1 MTDVELCREI
11 RFFVGQINRIQERIS
26 KFESDPQALSILNER
41 LSETIKNHRLA
52 MIQLMEKEQ

>member
-1 MTDVELCREI
+1 MTDVEICREI

>member
-1 MTDVELCREI
+1 MTDIELCREI
-11 RFFVGQINRIQERIS
+11 RFFATQINRIQERIS

>member
-1 MTDVELCREI
+1 MTDVEICREI
-11 RFFVGQINRIQERIS
+11 RFFVGQINRIQEMIS

>member
-1 MTDVELCREI
+1 MTDTELCREI
-11 RFFVGQINRIQERIS
+11 RFFTIQINRIQERIS